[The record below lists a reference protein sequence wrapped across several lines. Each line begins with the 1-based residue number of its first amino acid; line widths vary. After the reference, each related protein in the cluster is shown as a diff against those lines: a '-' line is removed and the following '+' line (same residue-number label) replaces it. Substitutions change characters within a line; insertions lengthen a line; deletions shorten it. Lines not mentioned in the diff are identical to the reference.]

1 MTCELVY
8 PCCAPTLIRACPR
21 PRAAHPQTRTYGGDA
36 SRQAASRATLVYV
49 MDSVLRLLH
58 PFMPFVTEELWQALP
73 HKGARRAH
81 GTGGWMLPTRGREGG
96 RA

>member
-1 MTCELVY
+1 MCPVR
-8 PCCAPTLIRACPR
+8 APTLHARRSALLR
-21 PRAAHPQTRTYGGDA
+21 PSPCPQTRTYGGDA

-73 HKGARRAH
+73 HKGARR
-81 GTGGWMLPTRGREGG
+81 GTGDWSLARREEGRRGRT
-96 RA
+96 